1 LASRAGGIPLM
12 PERLRCI
19 SSFTAA
25 FRCPKTAS
33 PFVTQSS
40 LCRRQIVTRFR
51 QYQGATDEMVC
62 TNVRN
67 GGEMIPDQNQIENKN
82 YENKT

>member
-1 LASRAGGIPLM
+1 LLK
-12 PERLRCI
+12 PELLPRT
-19 SSFTAA
+19 SSSKAA
-25 FRCPKTAS
+25 FRRPKTAS

-51 QYQGATDEMVC
+51 QYQGATDEMVR

-67 GGEMIPDQNQIENKN
+67 GGEMIPDQNQIEIKN
-82 YENKT
+82 YENKR